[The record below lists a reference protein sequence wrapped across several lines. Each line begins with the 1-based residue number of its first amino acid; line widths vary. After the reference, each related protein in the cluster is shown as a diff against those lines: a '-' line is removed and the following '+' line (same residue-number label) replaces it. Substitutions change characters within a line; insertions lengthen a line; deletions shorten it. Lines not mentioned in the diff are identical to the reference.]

1 MKPSSGGGFVG
12 RYFIIKTMNK
22 KVKIVQ
28 WDEQGMK
35 QFKSFLKQM
44 YGEYGN
50 ISISCDG
57 KIKS

>member
-1 MKPSSGGGFVG
+1 MVDFF
-12 RYFIIKTMNK
+12 YTTMNN

-28 WDEQGMK
+28 WNEQGMK

-44 YGEYGN
+44 YGEYGKVN
-50 ISISCDG
+50 ISCDRKIILSCDR

>member
-44 YGEYGN
+44 YGEYGKIN
-50 ISISCDG
+50 ISCDR